1 MAGDQ
6 SAQEGQG
13 QGMPALRGVPPI
25 ALVIT
30 AIVSIQFGAALAA
43 TLFDRLPPGAVSA
56 LRLGLAAII
65 LVALWRPW
73 RTRHTAQALRL
84 AALLGVVLGLMNLM
98 FFYAVDRVPLGVVVT
113 IEFLGPIA
121 VGAIFSARRRDLVW
135 PGLALLGV
143 VLLAQPWKGEGGL
156 DPLGLALAAVAG
168 ALWGLY
174 IVVAERASREFDGA
188 QGLSISMVGGALVAL
203 VPGIAGGG
211 LGQLDLPILGIALA
225 VALASSVIP
234 YTLETGRSVHP
245 RGCSGVLM
253 SMEPPSP
260 PWPGSS
266 SWARR
271 STRYSSWRW
280 VSWCWPASGSRAPPP
295 SWRARGLDGLLRRPR
310 RAAGGRPAGCE
321 PGRGPPYWGSS
332 CSRSTSPTRSP

>member
-135 PGLALLGV
+135 PALALVGV

-188 QGLSISMVGGALVAL
+188 QGLSISMVVGALVAL

-234 YTLETGRSVHP
+234 YTLETEALRRIP
-245 RGCSGVLM
+245 RGVFGVLM
-253 SMEPPSP
+253 SMEPAVAALA
-260 PWPGSS
+260 GLIVLGETLD
-266 SWARR
+266 A
-271 STRYSSWRW
+271 
-280 VSWCWPASGSRAPPP
+280 VQLVAVGIVVLASVGV
-295 SWRARGLDGLLRRPR
+295 
-310 RAAGGRPAGCE
+310 
-321 PGRGPPYWGSS
+321 
-332 CSRSTSPTRSP
+332 TRSSAELARPEASMDS